1 MFSIPT
7 NLYSALYVKGSGMKT
22 APRTNKDA
30 LLELERK
37 DALNLFGDQAL
48 LRANSTLQCQSPPSV
63 KYPSSVAG
71 NAGDTTL
78 MMQKE
83 NLPQNRSDLTPVA
96 SSSAPRPPTMAAMG
110 AHPVSACHSRA
121 PLPSSSAI
129 LHGPLQVQ
137 VAKPG
142 ALGNTNPSSSV
153 WNHVPNPPMLMPPPP
168 RPMYNPGGGSYASG
182 STFNGA
188 QHTNMVNGNHAAA
201 TNASDSTK
209 RGRSSPHGIENGSKN
224 NNISSNSSA
233 NNNSNTNN
241 NDDKNKRQKKNPY
254 SRLSV

>member
-1 MFSIPT
+1 
-7 NLYSALYVKGSGMKT
+7 MKT

-48 LRANSTLQCQSPPSV
+48 LRANSTLQCQSPPNV
-63 KYPSSVAG
+63 KYPSSAAG

-121 PLPSSSAI
+121 PLPASSAI
-129 LHGPLQVQ
+129 PHGPLQVQ

-153 WNHVPNPPMLMPPPP
+153 WNHVPNPPTLMPPPP

-188 QHTNMVNGNHAAA
+188 QHANNMVNGNHAAA
-201 TNASDSTK
+201 TNASDPTK
-209 RGRSSPHGIENGSKN
+209 RGRSSPHGIENGSN
-224 NNISSNSSA
+224 NNSISSNSSA

-241 NDDKNKRQKKNPY
+241 NDDNNKRQKKNPY
-254 SRLSV
+254 SRLSI